1 MATEV
6 NVMRRFHYSLV
17 VLFLFGCLV
26 LPRSVRAC
34 PMCAESVP
42 QRSAAEEEDSQ
53 REAAAYNFS
62 IYLLA
67 GMPFLLVSGFGFWV
81 FRGLRRH
88 AATESLSAM
97 QQPADEGGRL
107 CSLPSPEDVS

>member
-1 MATEV
+1 MY
-6 NVMRRFHYSLV
+6 RFSRWFAL
-17 VLFLFGCLV
+17 LLLFGV
-26 LPRSVRAC
+26 FVAPSSVRAC

-42 QRSAAEEEDSQ
+42 QRSTAEEEDSQ

-62 IYLLA
+62 IYLMA

-88 AATESLSAM
+88 AAILSLSAT
-97 QQPADEGGRL
+97 QQPADEGGRP
-107 CSLPSPEDVS
+107 CSLPSHVDVS